1 MFIQFLDDE
10 FLRLMILRYIFCF
23 YTMHLHRAFKVGQL
37 IWAWNSFSVLN
48 LATEMLSKC
57 VFRKKRMI
65 FPWLSLPNRIHA
77 SREQFLIHCQR
88 KPELHQFWFSLLC
101 DRSIKLALLY
111 QVLIWKLHN
120 LVTRVFLRFGQFF
133 FWLYFEFL
141 LILKGIF
148 LSFDWPLW

>member
-23 YTMHLHRAFKVGQL
+23 YTMHLHRAFKVGQS

-65 FPWLSLPNRIHA
+65 FPWLSLPNRIHV

-111 QVLIWKLHN
+111 QVLM
-120 LVTRVFLRFGQFF
+120 VTRVFPRFGQFF
-133 FWLYFEFL
+133 LAL
-141 LILKGIF
+141 LWVVIGYQGYI
-148 LSFDWPLW
+148 SFIDWPLW